1 MHSARPNHFTRSLAI
16 PVLAVFAIA
25 SHSAAQSISPAS
37 HRATSASSTVSF
49 KAMRADTGATGSL
62 SGTVYDSVT
71 NSPLAGAQVQLV
83 NLDDKSKA
91 YTVSADSLG
100 RFHIDGMVPGRYA
113 AGFFHPA
120 IDALGIEAPLRSA
133 TVHAGADNFIAL
145 VIPGPMQIWSAVCGS
160 HPTADST
167 GGVAGI
173 VRDAATGFPI
183 PNAKVVVTWR
193 EIVIDKRGLVSDERR
208 APAQTGDD
216 GTYRLCG
223 LPAADTVIGSA
234 ELGNRRSGLV
244 EIPVP
249 FHGVVRRDF
258 SLGDSTTAVAFV
270 PDPHASEAVQRQTTV
285 LHGSAALSGTVHGPD
300 GKPLQGAKIDVA
312 GTGLTA
318 TSSSEG
324 RFSIAGLPAGTFTAE
339 ARAIGFEPKRIAVDL
354 SDKTPASVEFKFN
367 ERVQELS
374 RVTIMGKPR
383 RTPNDIN
390 DFLRRAR
397 TGMGHYIMASD
408 EVLKNA
414 LTTTE
419 ALRMTPGVQV
429 EPSSTGF
436 GNVILMRGGCTPVVY
451 VDGVQSYDGSSSLD
465 DIVSP
470 SQILGIETYA
480 GLGEAPV
487 QYQTNGCGVV
497 LVWTKR

>member
-1 MHSARPNHFTRSLAI
+1 MHNARPNHFTRSLAI
-16 PVLAVFAIA
+16 SVLAAFAIA
-25 SHSAAQSISPAS
+25 SHSGAQRIASASRRVATAPAS
-37 HRATSASSTVSF
+37 SSPEL
-49 KAMRADTGATGSL
+49 ARADTGATAAL
-62 SGTVYDSVT
+62 SGTVYDSVAS
-71 NSPLAGAQVQLV
+71 SPLGGAQVQLV
-83 NLDDKSKA
+83 SLEDKSRV

-100 RFHIDGMVPGRYA
+100 RFHIDGMAPGRYA

-120 IDALGIEAPLRSA
+120 VDALGIQAPLRSV
-133 TVHAGADNFIAL
+133 TVKAGADNVIDL
-145 VIPGPMQIWSAVCGS
+145 VIPGSRQIWTAVCDI

-167 GGVAGI
+167 GGMAGI
-173 VRDAATGFPI
+173 VRDAATGMPI
-183 PNAKVVVTWR
+183 SNAKVVVTWR
-193 EIVIDKRGLVSDERR
+193 DIIIDKRGLVSDERR
-208 APAQTGDD
+208 VPAQTGDD

-234 ELGNRRSGLV
+234 EAGNRRSGLV

-258 SLGDSTTAVAFV
+258 SLGDSASAVAYV
-270 PDPHASEAVQRQTTV
+270 PDPKASEAVRRQTTV
-285 LHGSAALSGTVHGPD
+285 LRGAAALSGLVHGPD

-318 TSSSEG
+318 TSSAEG
-324 RFSIAGLPAGTFTAE
+324 RFSITGLPAGTFTAE
-339 ARAIGFEPKRIAVDL
+339 ARAIGFEPKRVAVDL
-354 SDKTPASVEFKFN
+354 NDRAPASVEFRFD
-367 ERVQELS
+367 ERVHELS

-397 TGMGHYIMASD
+397 TGMGHYITASD
-408 EVLKNA
+408 AILKNA
-414 LTTTE
+414 LTTTD

-436 GNVILMRGGCTPVVY
+436 GNVILMRGGCQPVVY
-451 VDGVQSYDGSSSLD
+451 IDGVQSYDGSSSLD
-465 DIVSP
+465 DIISP